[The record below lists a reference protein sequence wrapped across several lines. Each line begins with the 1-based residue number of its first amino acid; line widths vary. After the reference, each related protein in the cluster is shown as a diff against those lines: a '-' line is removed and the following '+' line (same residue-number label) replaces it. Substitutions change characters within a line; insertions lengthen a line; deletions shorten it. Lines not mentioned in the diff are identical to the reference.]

1 MKENAYDNP
10 VFFEKYSRMARSQLG
25 LAGAGEWPALQPMLP
40 PFEGR
45 RVLDLGCGYGW
56 HCMYAADHGAASV
69 LGLDISERMLAVAR
83 EKRGPR
89 AIAYRRCAI
98 EDACFPAGSFDIV
111 LSSLAFHYVQDWPGL
126 VQNISRWLCPG
137 GWLVFST
144 EHPVFTAE
152 GSQQWVYG
160 EDGRIL
166 HFPVDHYYEEGP
178 RTAVFL
184 GEKVTKY
191 HRTLT
196 TYLQALWEN
205 GFDVCSVREPAP
217 PAAMLDIPGMRDEL
231 RHPMMLLVKALRR

>member
-1 MKENAYDNP
+1 
-10 VFFEKYSRMARSQLG
+10 
-25 LAGAGEWPALQPMLP
+25 
-40 PFEGR
+40 
-45 RVLDLGCGYGW
+45 
-56 HCMYAADHGAASV
+56 MYAADHGAASV

-217 PAAMLDIPGMRDEL
+217 PAAMLDMPGMRDEL
-231 RHPMMLLVKALRR
+231 RRPMMLLVKALRR

>member
-45 RVLDLGCGYGW
+45 R
-56 HCMYAADHGAASV
+56 V

-231 RHPMMLLVKALRR
+231 RRPMMLLVKALRR

>member
-1 MKENAYDNP
+1 MKESAYDNP

-25 LAGAGEWPALQPMLP
+25 LAGAGGWPALQPVLP

-45 RVLDLGCGYGW
+45 R
-56 HCMYAADHGAASV
+56 V
-69 LGLDISERMLAVAR
+69 LGLDISERMLAVAG

-89 AIAYRRCAI
+89 AIVYRRCAI

-111 LSSLAFHYVQDWPGL
+111 LSSLAFHYMQDWPGL
-126 VQNISRWLCPG
+126 VKNISRWLCPG
-137 GWLVFST
+137 SWLVFSI
-144 EHPVFTAE
+144 EHLVFTAE

-184 GEKVTKY
+184 GKKVTKY
-191 HRTLT
+191 YRTLT

-205 GFDVCSVREPAP
+205 GFGMCSVREPAP
-217 PAAMLDIPGMRDEL
+217 PEAMLDMPGMRDEL
-231 RHPMMLLVKALRR
+231 RRPMMLLVKARRRLTRRLA